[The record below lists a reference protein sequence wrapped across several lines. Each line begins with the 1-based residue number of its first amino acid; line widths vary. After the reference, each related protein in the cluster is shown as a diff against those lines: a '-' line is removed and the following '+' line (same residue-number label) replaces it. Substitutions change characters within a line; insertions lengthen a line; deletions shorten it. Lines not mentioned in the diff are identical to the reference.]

1 MTIPGPG
8 GSCREKGDGRWTP
21 ECYVLQSTFSPAL
34 REHSESRQLCLATT
48 GSYSADYIPCILY
61 RLAEAPIQVIL
72 YWVHHI
78 PKNSLHYI

>member
-1 MTIPGPG
+1 MVAGHQNAMYPYFRV
-8 GSCREKGDGRWTP
+8 C
-21 ECYVLQSTFSPAL
+21 TFSPAL

-61 RLAEAPIQVIL
+61 RLVLTEAPIQVIL